1 MELPTIMNTEKK
13 KDEKIEA
20 LTDVEEVK
28 TKKAKKDEKVK
39 WVGDNY
45 IDIPRLKELY
55 EKFNKEHI
63 KKDENYSFED
73 FLR

>member
-1 MELPTIMNTEKK
+1 MNTEKK